1 MKRLVA
7 GYALVALAV
16 PAIASAQQELCAP
29 GAGGVCVAAKFT
41 LTGTNMINA
50 FLFNGANGQGA
61 FQSILTQFA
70 IGGLPTAGTW
80 SLFSDS
86 FNDWDGSS
94 LASDGSSVL
103 SSKGGWSA
111 PTPAFSDLGFVFQAG
126 AKGPGGNGGIS
137 TCAGP
142 DVGPST
148 KYRTCE
154 GGGTGFGATDD
165 WFKFSFLYSGGGL
178 SQSTLANLSWGF
190 KTQSADGF
198 HGQSFECNSTVTNP
212 LAAKYCIETDEVSL
226 PKDVVPEP
234 ATMGLLALGLVGLV
248 STRRKRR
255 IS

>member
-7 GYALVALAV
+7 GYALCALAV

-41 LTGTNMINA
+41 LTGSNMINA
-50 FLFNGANGQGA
+50 YLFNGANGQGA

-94 LASDGSSVL
+94 LVSDGSNTL
-103 SSKGGWSA
+103 PSKGGWSA
-111 PTPAFSDLGFVFQAG
+111 PTPAFSDLGFVFEAG
-126 AKGPGGNGGIS
+126 AKGPGGNGGLS

-142 DVGPST
+142 TAGPSP

-154 GGGTGFGATDD
+154 GDGAFGTTDD
-165 WFKFSFLYSGGGL
+165 WFKFNFLYSSGGL

-212 LAAKYCIETDEVSL
+212 LADKYCVASDDVSL

-248 STRRKRR
+248 STKRKRR